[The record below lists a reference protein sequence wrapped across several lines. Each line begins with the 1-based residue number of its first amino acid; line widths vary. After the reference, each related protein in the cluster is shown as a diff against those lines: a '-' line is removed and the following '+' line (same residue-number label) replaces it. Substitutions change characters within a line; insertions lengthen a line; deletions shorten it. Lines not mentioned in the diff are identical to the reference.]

1 MDDENTMDSQM
12 DEDEPME
19 AKTIQVQL
27 YNILLFYLIF

>member
-19 AKTIQVQL
+19 AKTIQVQHTF
-27 YNILLFYLIF
+27 FYLIF